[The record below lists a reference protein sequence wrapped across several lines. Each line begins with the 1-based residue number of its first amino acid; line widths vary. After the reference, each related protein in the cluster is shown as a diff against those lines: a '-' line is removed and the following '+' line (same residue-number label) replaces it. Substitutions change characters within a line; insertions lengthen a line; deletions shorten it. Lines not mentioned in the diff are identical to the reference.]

1 METGVRRGKTVSLK
15 RVLSL
20 FAVLLVILS
29 SFSVT
34 AFAKTITLD
43 SFDGLTD
50 ETYYDTYTACVEAE
64 PDRTWTWNDVADAID
79 ICIAYGIQAFEDGDL
94 DAAYDYI
101 NDGYYGWYEITG
113 MERVVQSYV
122 SGARVNVIEMQFSA
136 AKSVAK
142 KGGTLEDFQT
152 ECITLSQEIH
162 DDANTLDGV
171 SDDDEEEST
180 DTSTSTDSST
190 DSASAAKTATFI
202 GCFSIIIREGLE
214 AILVVAGIIAYLKK
228 MSETGT
234 SQANTKKTIRY
245 CYLGVVVAV
254 ILSFV
259 MAWIINMLK
268 SASATSGGA
277 SQEMIEGIA
286 ALLAVC
292 VLFYVSNWMLSKSET
307 DAWTAYLHDKTASAV
322 QGGSMFALIFTVF
335 LAVFREGAEVVLF
348 YQAYLEE
355 EYMAQVWLGFA
366 LGVVVLA
373 VIWILIR
380 FLSIKI
386 PIKPFFT
393 ATSVLMSIMCV
404 SFLGAGIK
412 ELIEAN
418 WFTSTSPT
426 WLQWIPYTDLL
437 DVLGIYPILETII
450 PQIILT
456 IIIIILYVIQIR
468 KNRAIHREAEARR
481 AEEARIAAEEKAAA
495 QAKALKDYVTSVV
508 LEVLGQSGA
517 QPAAAVPV
525 SELPEYVG
533 DVVNNMLSAEEAGP
547 TEEAGQAE
555 EAAPAQSDTLSDEV

>member
-1 METGVRRGKTVSLK
+1 MEKKAGRKRLPLK
-15 RVLSL
+15 RAVSL
-20 FAVLLVILS
+20 FAVLLVLLS
-29 SFSVT
+29 SFSFS

-50 ETYYDTYTACVEAE
+50 ETYYDTYTACAEAE

-79 ICIAYGIQAFEDGDL
+79 ICIAYGLQAFEDGDL
-94 DAAYDYI
+94 DAAYNYI

-180 DTSTSTDSST
+180 ESSTSTTTATDSS
-190 DSASAAKTATFI
+190 SAAKTATFL

-228 MSETGT
+228 MAETGVT
-234 SQANTKKTIRY
+234 AANTKKTIRY
-245 CYLGVVVAV
+245 CYLGVAVAIV
-254 ILSFV
+254 LSFV

-268 SASATSGGA
+268 AASATSGGA

-348 YQAYLEE
+348 YQGYLEE
-355 EYMAQVWLGFA
+355 EYMTQVWLGLA
-366 LGVVVLA
+366 LGVLVLA

-393 ATSVLMSIMCV
+393 ATSVLMSIMCI

-418 WFTSTSPT
+418 WFTSTSPS
-426 WLQWIPYTDLL
+426 WLQWIPYTDFL
-437 DVLGIYPILETII
+437 DVLGIYPILETIV

-495 QAKALKDYVTSVV
+495 QAKALKDYVTGIV
-508 LEVLGQSGA
+508 LEILGQSGG
-517 QPAAAVPV
+517 QPAAEIPV
-525 SELPEYVG
+525 SELPDYVG
-533 DVVNNMLSAEEAGP
+533 EVTENLIAAAEPAESEPAPEAE
-547 TEEAGQAE
+547 T
-555 EAAPAQSDTLSDEV
+555 T

>member
-1 METGVRRGKTVSLK
+1 MRINAEKNNTGFFRK
-15 RVLSL
+15 
-20 FAVLLVILS
+20 
-29 SFSVT
+29 
-34 AFAKTITLD
+34 AFAFFAAALVLTLSFGIVTRAEITLD
-43 SFDGLTD
+43 DFDGLTD
-50 ETYYDTYTACVEAE
+50 ETYYETYTDCVEAE

-79 ICIAYGIQAFEDGDL
+79 ICIAYGIAAFEDGDL
-94 DAAYDYI
+94 DAAYNYI

-142 KGGTLEDFQT
+142 KGGTLEDFQE

-171 SDDDEEEST
+171 SDDDDEEDSESSEET
-180 DTSTSTDSST
+180 ET
-190 DSASAAKTATFI
+190 DSAAAAKTATFI

-214 AILVVAGIIAYLKK
+214 AILVVAGIIAYLRK
-228 MSETGT
+228 MSETGVA
-234 SQANTKKTIRY
+234 QGNTKKTIRF
-245 CYLGVVVAV
+245 CYLGVVVA
-254 ILSFV
+254 IALSFV

-268 SASATSGGA
+268 NASAASGGA

-307 DAWTAYLHDKTASAV
+307 DAWTAYLQDKTASAV
-322 QGGSMFALIFTVF
+322 NGGSMAALIFTVF

-355 EYMAQVWLGFA
+355 EYMAQVWLGLI
-366 LGVVVLA
+366 LGAVVLA
-373 VIWILIR
+373 VIWFIIK
-380 FLSIKI
+380 FLSVTI

-393 ATSVLMSIMCV
+393 ATSVLMSLMCI

-418 WFTSTSPT
+418 WFTSTSPD
-426 WLQWIPYTDLL
+426 WLQWIPYTDFL
-437 DVLGIYPILETII
+437 DVLGIYPILQTLI
-450 PQIILT
+450 PQLILLVIIVV
-456 IIIIILYVIQIR
+456 LYVIQIR
-468 KNRAIHREAEARR
+468 KNRKIHREAEARR

-495 QAKALKDYVTSVV
+495 QKKALTDFVSSIVR
-508 LEVLGQSGA
+508 EVLAEQNGQL
-517 QPAAAVPV
+517 AAADGGTQIPV
-525 SELPEYVG
+525 SDMPEYV
-533 DVVNNMLSAEEAGP
+533 AEVLDDIAAQEQ
-547 TEEAGQAE
+547 EEKSPGE
-555 EAAPAQSDTLSDEV
+555 